1 MRTAHLTVLAVTLVL
16 FLLIRPTT
24 SHAAPPKRA
33 GSVAL
38 VNGQVIITSGSK
50 TFPAEPG
57 SPVYE
62 GDRIKAFNPAKA
74 KIVFADDTIINIG
87 HDTEFTVRTARFS
100 LDKRESFF
108 DFAKGRFKV
117 AVGKFFTGSSDFTLK
132 TQVVVAGVRGT
143 VFWGDTD
150 VDAICTLN
158 GEIEIT
164 PVLNESA
171 KRTLKAGECV
181 AEFKA
186 GKATP
191 ISPTAEAVKGYIDE
205 VTPQ

>member
-1 MRTAHLTVLAVTLVL
+1 MRTTRLFILALVTAAIPLAAP
-16 FLLIRPTT
+16 RHA
-24 SHAAPPKRA
+24 HAAPPKRA
-33 GSVAL
+33 GTVAL
-38 VNGQVIITSGSK
+38 VNGQVIITSGAK

-57 SPVYE
+57 SPVQE
-62 GDRIKAFNPAKA
+62 GDKIKAFNPAKA

-87 HDTEFTVRTARFS
+87 HDTEFTVKTARFS

-150 VDAICTLN
+150 VDAMCTLN

-164 PVLNESA
+164 PVLNEGA
-171 KRTLKAGECV
+171 KRSLKAGECV

>member
-1 MRTAHLTVLAVTLVL
+1 MKYRNLLAAVLAAITVIA
-16 FLLIRPTT
+16 FPAQPE
-24 SHAAPPKRA
+24 AAPSRRV

-38 VNGQVIITSGSK
+38 VNGQVIVTSGQR

-57 SPVYE
+57 SPILE
-62 GDRIKAFNPAKA
+62 GDRIRSFKPGKA
-74 KIVFADDTIINIG
+74 KIVFADDTVINIG
-87 HDTEFTVRTARFS
+87 HETEFTVKKAYFS
-100 LDKRESFF
+100 LDRRESFF
-108 DFAKGRFKV
+108 DVARGRFKV
-117 AVGKFFTGSSDFTLK
+117 AVGKFFTGGSDFKLSTPA
-132 TQVVVAGVRGT
+132 VVAGVRGT

-150 VDAICTLN
+150 VDAMCTLN

-191 ISPTAEAVKGYIDE
+191 ISPSAEAVKGYIAE
-205 VTPQ
+205 VTPE